1 MSKIKCR
8 IEVNEIATERKKN
21 LEKNKYTTSYIYI
34 QNANIW
40 THIVFGNRRVSI
52 YTLQYVNFYIVPSH
66 IQVANELKGNDVYQ
80 TPPHSK

>member
-1 MSKIKCR
+1 MR
-8 IEVNEIATERKKN
+8 
-21 LEKNKYTTSYIYI
+21 
-34 QNANIW
+34 
-40 THIVFGNRRVSI
+40 VFGHIKSSVTDGCL